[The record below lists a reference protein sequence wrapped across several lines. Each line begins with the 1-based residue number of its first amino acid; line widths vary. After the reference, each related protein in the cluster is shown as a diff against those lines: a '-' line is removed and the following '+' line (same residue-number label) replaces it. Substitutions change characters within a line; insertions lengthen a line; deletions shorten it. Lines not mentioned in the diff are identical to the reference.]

1 MNDQIILIYCICDDL
16 LKILKKKEDIQ
27 SKMNSAEIMTIAI
40 TAALFFG
47 ANFSRAR
54 IFLKGHGYIRNMLSE
69 SRLNRRLHL
78 IDRSIW
84 ETIFY
89 ALSKI
94 FSDENDTCEY
104 VVDSMPVEVC
114 MNMRSYRC
122 RLLNGKKFIGYCK
135 AKKKFYYGFKLH
147 LICTTKGQ
155 PVEFIITPASM
166 ADISAFRIMEIDRP
180 QESIIYGDKAYTD
193 YSFEKSLEEIE
204 HIKLLADRKSNAKK
218 QHSGCTDFILKRSR
232 KMIETA
238 FSRLVSLF
246 PRKIHAVT
254 KEGFLLKLVVFML
267 TFSLKFFL

>member
-1 MNDQIILIYCICDDL
+1 MHDQIILIFCICDDL
-16 LKILKKKEDIQ
+16 LKIMKKKEDLQ
-27 SKMNSAEIMTIAI
+27 RKMNSAEIITTAI

-47 ANFSRAR
+47 ANFSKAR
-54 IFLKGHGYIRNMLSE
+54 VFLKEHGYIRNMLSE
-69 SRLNRRLHL
+69 SRLNRRLHH
-78 IDRSIW
+78 IDRSVW

-89 ALSKI
+89 ALSKV
-94 FSDENDTCEY
+94 FSDQNDALEY

-114 MNMRSYRC
+114 VNIRSYRC
-122 RLLNGKKFIGYCK
+122 KMLNGKNFIGYCK

-147 LICTTKGQ
+147 LISTTKGQ

-180 QESIIYGDKAYTD
+180 QGSIIYGDKAYTD

-204 HIKLLADRKSNAKK
+204 HITLKADRKTNARK
-218 QHSGCTDFILKRSR
+218 QHSGCTFFILKRSR

-254 KEGFLLKLVVFML
+254 KDGFLLKLVVFVI